1 MKLWLRCRPVSS
13 NSWDYWYSRKERE
26 VEPEIPKLAE
36 TLAEKGRLRVLA
48 FGCGTA
54 RHSLYFARK
63 GFQVYGFDGYEKV
76 VERARQLL
84 QKEGLEADLRV
95 HDMLKPLPYPNG
107 FFDALLATRVIHHT
121 LMQNIRGIIHEIN
134 RVLGVDG
141 YVFLQVPEYGSHAW
155 VLSEGLSTHRVLEPG
170 THAPIEG
177 IEKDVPH
184 HCFTKEELLGLF
196 GNYEEQE
203 IHPKSDHYGGF
214 CLVVRKVRE

>member
-1 MKLWLRCRPVSS
+1 MSS

-36 TLAEKGRLRVLA
+36 TLAEKGRLRVLD
-48 FGCGTA
+48 FGCETD
-54 RHSLYFARK
+54 RYSLYFARK
-63 GFQVYGFDGYEKV
+63 GFQVYGFDGYEKAL
-76 VERARQLL
+76 ERARQLL
-84 QKEGLEADLRV
+84 QNEGLKADLRV

-170 THAPIEG
+170 THAPIGG

-196 GNYEEQE
+196 GNYEVEE
-203 IHPKSDHYGGF
+203 IHAKSDHYGVFLFG
-214 CLVVRKVRE
+214 CPKGSRMNEAAGS